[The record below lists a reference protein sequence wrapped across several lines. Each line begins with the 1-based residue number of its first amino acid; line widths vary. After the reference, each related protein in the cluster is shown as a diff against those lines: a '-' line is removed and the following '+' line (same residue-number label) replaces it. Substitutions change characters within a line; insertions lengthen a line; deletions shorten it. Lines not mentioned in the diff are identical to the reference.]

1 MFWTDYGDNP
11 KIERATLA
19 GQERTT
25 IIANTTITRL
35 KYPNDVIVDYTS
47 NRIYWVDGGLN
58 VIGTADLNG
67 RNIMISEPIKNSQL
81 FALALY
87 NNTLYITDSEM
98 NAKSIIVV
106 DKESLREV
114 DRFTQPIIGSRD
126 LFGLTMLH
134 ESRQPPGDQDVLLI
148 LYSIF
153 VFISYR
159 VAFN

>member
-1 MFWTDYGDNP
+1 
-11 KIERATLA
+11 
-19 GQERTT
+19 
-25 IIANTTITRL
+25 
-35 KYPNDVIVDYTS
+35 
-47 NRIYWVDGGLN
+47 
-58 VIGTADLNG
+58 
-67 RNIMISEPIKNSQL
+67 MISEPIKNSQL